1 MKSSVVNL
9 VSVCLL
15 AGLPAVAPA
24 ADKPPL
30 GDAPWR
36 PVALQPE
43 QSLSL
48 LDAVRLTLQNDPN
61 IRLQEASFKQK
72 EGVTQELSGQFDL
85 TLRANGGYQYNR
97 EELRDSTKRREQK
110 NRDDLDA
117 IIPRADSVLAGLQRA
132 LNNLQ
137 NPNAIEDPSA
147 IDFTEGVTNPQ
158 IANALLRIQ
167 SNLVLLTQLIAT
179 TADPALRLQL
189 ESLRDD
195 TLQAG
200 IDAFAAQVEELAG
213 VPDSLRQARAD
224 LGDAPEEQFTKRWN
238 GHVDVF
244 KQLRSGI
251 VLSPYADLNFTGS
264 NYVGKDSTDGAKG
277 GQGVPDLYRGEVG
290 FDVRL
295 PLRRGLGRDSV
306 AASES
311 ASKKDAEATRL
322 SLLHQES
329 QSILQTILSYWEA
342 RSAADQLEVSK
353 RSVKLQGDLL
363 NLTKELIKAGEMPAA
378 DEARNQASYSD
389 ALARLEAAERRL
401 HEARVGLAR
410 TMGMSLAGA
419 SAGPLPAEAFPAPA
433 AVAAEDQTIE
443 ALVRTAL
450 DRRNDLLASQTILE
464 AAGILTK
471 GAKLDSRRLLNLD
484 GSFWGTGIG
493 EDQISEMDRWVFK
506 SGEAR
511 ATFEMPFKNNQAM
524 GRFGQR
530 EASQRQAAIDAG
542 DLGRTIALNVE
553 RLSRSLAL
561 AAERLNRARDSVNA
575 YDKTIEA
582 EQSKLKAGDSTL
594 IDTILTEQQTTAA
607 RLSLVSAQQEYAT
620 TLARLLFET
629 GLILERQ
636 DGMAKVSA
644 EGLVGVPAPLQ
655 GALQ

>member
-1 MKSSVVNL
+1 MKSSVVNV
-9 VSVCLL
+9 VSLCLL
-15 AGLPAVAPA
+15 AGSPAVALA
-24 ADKPPL
+24 ADKPT

-61 IRLQEASFKQK
+61 IRLQESTFKQK

-85 TLRANGGYQYNR
+85 TMRANANYQYNR

-117 IIPRADSVLAGLQRA
+117 IIPRAESVVASLQRG
-132 LNNLQ
+132 LVNLQ
-137 NPNAIEDPSA
+137 NPNAIEDPAA
-147 IDFTEGVTNPQ
+147 INFTEGVTNPT
-158 IANALLRIQ
+158 IANDLLKIQ
-167 SNLVLLTQLIAT
+167 NDLILLTQLIAT
-179 TADPALRLQL
+179 TADPFTRQQL
-189 ESLRDD
+189 EDLRTDL
-195 TLQAG
+195 LQSG
-200 IDAFAAQVEELAG
+200 IDAFAAQVREVEG
-213 VPDSLRQARAD
+213 VPEALRQARAD
-224 LGDAPEEQFTKRWN
+224 LGDTPEEQFSKRWN
-238 GHVDVF
+238 AHLDF
-244 KQLRSGI
+244 IKQFRNGI
-251 VLSPYADLNFTGS
+251 FVSPYADLNFTGS
-264 NYVGKDSTDGAKG
+264 NYVGKSTTDAAKG

-290 FDVRL
+290 FDVRV

-306 AASES
+306 AASEN

-329 QSILQTILSYWEA
+329 QSILQTILSYWDA

-353 RSVKLQGDLL
+353 RSVKLQADLL

-401 HEARVGLAR
+401 HESRVGLAR

-419 SAGPLPAEAFPAPA
+419 STGPLPAEAFPAPA
-433 AVAAEDQTIE
+433 PVAAEDQTIE
-443 ALVRTAL
+443 ALVRTGL
-450 DRRNDLLASQTILE
+450 DKRNDLLAAQTILE

-471 GAKLDSRRLLNLD
+471 GAKLDARRLLNLD

-493 EDQISEMDRWVFK
+493 ENEISEMDRWVFK

-511 ATFEMPFKNNQAM
+511 ATFEIPFKNNQAM
-524 GRFGQR
+524 GRYNQR

-542 DLGRTIALNVE
+542 DLGRTIALNIE

-561 AAERLNRARDSVNA
+561 AAERLSRARDSVNA

-582 EQSKLKAGDSTL
+582 EQAKLKAGDSTL

-607 RLSLVSAQQEYAT
+607 RLTLVSAQQEYAT

-629 GLILERQ
+629 GLILDRQ
-636 DGMAKVSA
+636 DGMAKVNA
-644 EGLVGVPAPLQ
+644 EALVAVPAPLQ
-655 GALQ
+655 GARQ

>member
-1 MKSSVVNL
+1 MKPLVSI

-15 AGLPAVAPA
+15 AGPSARA
-24 ADKPPL
+24 ADRPL

-61 IRLQEASFKQK
+61 IRLVESQYRQK
-72 EGVTQELSGQFDL
+72 EGVTQELAGQFDL
-85 TLRANGGYQYNR
+85 TLRANAGFQYNR

-117 IIPRADSVLAGLQRA
+117 IIPRADSVLASLQRGLA
-132 LNNLQ
+132 NLQ
-137 NPNAIEDPSA
+137 DPNAIENPA
-147 IDFTEGVTNPQ
+147 EIDFTEGVTNPS
-158 IANALLRIQ
+158 IANDLLKIQ
-167 SNLVLLTQLIAT
+167 NDLILLTELIAT
-179 TADPALRLQL
+179 TADPFTRRQL
-189 ESLRDD
+189 EDLRTDL
-195 TLQAG
+195 LQSG
-200 IDAFAAQVEELAG
+200 IDAFATQVSEVEG
-213 VPDSLRQARAD
+213 VPDALRQARAD
-224 LGDAPEEQFTKRWN
+224 LGDTPEEQFSKRWN
-238 GHVDVF
+238 AHLDLI
-244 KQLRSGI
+244 KQYRNGI
-251 VLSPYADLNFTGS
+251 FVSPYADLNFTGQ
-264 NYVGKDSTDGAKG
+264 NYVGKSTTDAAKG

-290 FDVRL
+290 FDVRV

-329 QSILQTILSYWEA
+329 QSILQTVLAYWEV

-353 RSVKLQGDLL
+353 RSVELQADLL
-363 NLTKELIKAGEMPAA
+363 NLTQELIKAGEMPAA

-389 ALARLEAAERRL
+389 ALARQEAAERRL

-410 TMGMSLAGA
+410 TMGMTLAGA
-419 SAGPLPAEAFPAPA
+419 ALGPMAAEAFPAPA
-433 AVAAEDQTIE
+433 AVVAPDPAVE
-443 ALVRTAL
+443 AMVRVAI
-450 DRRNDLLASQTILE
+450 DRRNDLLASQTVLE
-464 AAGILTK
+464 AAGILSK
-471 GAKLDSRRLLNLD
+471 GAKLDARRLLNLD

-493 EDQISEMDRWVFK
+493 EDEIGEMDRWVFK

-511 ATFEMPFKNNQAM
+511 ATFEMPFANNQAT
-524 GRFGQR
+524 GRYNQR
-530 EASQRQAAIDAG
+530 VASQRQAAIDAG

-561 AAERLNRARDSVNA
+561 AAERLARARDSVAA

-582 EQSKLKAGDSTL
+582 EQAKLKAGDSTL

-607 RLSLVSAQQEYAT
+607 RLTLVSAQQEYAT

-636 DGMAKVSA
+636 GGMAKVDGEA
-644 EGLVGVPAPLQ
+644 LVAVPAPLQ
-655 GALQ
+655 GAHQ